1 MDEARYRVLI
11 LLAHPSLYRSRINVV
26 MRNAVKG
33 IPGVTLHELYDAY
46 PDFFINVQYEKALLL
61 EHQLLVFQ
69 HPLYWYSVPP
79 ILKLWQDVVFER
91 GFAYGEGGGV
101 LQGKELMQAISTG
114 GKAESF
120 SREGNNYFTMDE
132 LLFPM
137 QATARRCGMIYR
149 PPLVIHDGYEQT
161 DAAIKQHAQCYRDLL
176 VAYTREGSHLFE
188 PTAEKN

>member
-1 MDEARYRVLI
+1 MNEPRHRVLI
-11 LLAHPSLYRSRINVV
+11 LLAHPSLYRSRINIV
-26 MRNAVKG
+26 MRDAVNG
-33 IPGVTLHELYDAY
+33 IPGITLHELYDAY
-46 PDFFINVQYEKALLL
+46 PDFYINARQEKALLS
-61 EHQLLVFQ
+61 EHQLIVFQ

-91 GFAYGEGGGV
+91 GFAYGEGGDA

-114 GKAESF
+114 GKVESF

-149 PPLVIHDGYEQT
+149 APLVIHDGYEQT
-161 DAAIKQHAQCYRDLL
+161 AVAIKQHAQRYRDLL
-176 VAYTREGSHLFE
+176 VAYTQQGPKALGTHG
-188 PTAEKN
+188 

>member
-1 MDEARYRVLI
+1 
-11 LLAHPSLYRSRINVV
+11 

-33 IPGVTLHELYDAY
+33 IPGVTLHELYQAY
-46 PDFFINVQYEKALLL
+46 PEFYINVRYEQSLLL
-61 EHQLLVFQ
+61 EHDLLVFQ

-79 ILKLWQDVVFER
+79 MLKLWQDVVFER

-114 GKAESF
+114 GKADSF
-120 SREGNNYFTMDE
+120 SREGNNYFTMEE
-132 LLFPM
+132 LLYPM

-161 DAAIKQHAQCYRDLL
+161 DVNIRLHAERYRDLL
-176 VAYTREGSHLFE
+176 ITYTEQGSKVFGVG
-188 PTAEKN
+188 N

>member
-1 MDEARYRVLI
+1 MNEPRHSVLI
-11 LLAHPSLYRSRINVV
+11 LLAHPSLYRSKINSV
-26 MRNAVKG
+26 MRDAVEG
-33 IPGVTLHELYDAY
+33 IPGITLHELYEVY
-46 PDFFINVQYEKALLL
+46 PEFYINVRHEKALLM

-91 GFAYGEGGGV
+91 GFAYGEGGDA
-101 LQGKELMQAISTG
+101 LQGKDLMQAISTG

-120 SREGNNYFTMDE
+120 SREGNNYFTMEE

-149 PPLVIHDGYEQT
+149 PPLVIHDGYEQS
-161 DAAIKQHAQCYRDLL
+161 DVAIKKHAQCYRDLL
-176 VAYTREGSHLFE
+176 VAYTREGSNLFE
-188 PTAEKN
+188 TATEKS